1 MRACV
6 EKERGAREGAADSRE
21 LVVNAPRK
29 KAERCA
35 RSATQWLYPGS
46 SATSERAG
54 TTVPILEVMWQ
65 IMDDSGKLKELLNRD
80 KIVVRQDIWLDV
92 TDGALSFGPN
102 LNVGLG
108 RLREAVGLNKP
119 GKPFSFKMIEG
130 QGPVRISVT
139 QKVQDSGDVYN
150 NVSKV
155 MKQGE

>member
-1 MRACV
+1 MSNFDPAV
-6 EKERGAREGAADSRE
+6 FESIIIEDANETKSTPIPEGEYNAIADSVRI
-21 LVVNAPRK
+21 
-29 KAERCA
+29 
-35 RSATQWLYPGS
+35 RSVDITKG
-46 SATSERAG
+46 ERAG

-65 IMDDSGKLKELLNRD
+65 IMDDTGKLAELLNRD

-92 TDGALSFGPN
+92 QDGALSFGPN

-155 MKQGE
+155 MKAGE